1 MRITFQPRQVRLKVG
16 AQVAVEVTVSN
27 AKDLFGMPMQMAFDP
42 KVVELVEVHHGGFLA
57 GDQPAALVHRVDKET
72 GTAIVSINRPPGTE
86 GVTGDGTVFTLVFRG
101 VAAGRS
107 ELQIQNVAPR
117 DSKQKLLAAD
127 AALGEIVVE

>member
-1 MRITFQPRQVRLKVG
+1 M
-16 AQVAVEVTVSN
+16 
-27 AKDLFGMPMQMAFDP
+27 
-42 KVVELVEVHHGGFLA
+42 
-57 GDQPAALVHRVDKET
+57 
-72 GTAIVSINRPPGTE
+72 
-86 GVTGDGTVFTLVFRG
+86 FRG